1 LNATNPHAKTVLDR
15 IQEDLGRV
23 LRELGNLSANQSALH
38 VKVDTIA
45 QSFKRLA
52 DDRMRDRF
60 DLERYGRRIQN
71 LEHQIA
77 LISAKPDLPDWQPDA
92 RDITGTHDFAVIK
105 AQFEETR
112 GKLKAEE
119 ERKRESMIWWKRQ
132 RWVWIAAIFITLFTG
147 GVSGCV
153 TFIVTK
159 AISK

>member
-1 LNATNPHAKTVLDR
+1 MAGANDPMLES
-15 IQEDLGRV
+15 IQRDIGRV
-23 LRELGNLSANQSALH
+23 LRELGSLATNQSGLH

-60 DLERYGRRIQN
+60 DLERYGRRIQS

-77 LISAKPDLPDWQPDA
+77 LISAKPELPDWEPDQ

-119 ERKRESMIWWKRQ
+119 DRKRDSAIWWKRQ
-132 RWVWIAAIFITLFTG
+132 RWIWIVAILTVFIAG
-147 GVSGCV
+147 GISGCV
-153 TFIVTK
+153 TFAVSR
-159 AISK
+159 AIAAQHK